1 MRFGRRP
8 VGQMLLTLLAL
19 WPAAAIAAE
28 PLPLPSV
35 DYAAHG
41 TFIGGG
47 TMTIRHHGG
56 TLRTDMTMPGTPMPM
71 TGYFDLA
78 TKKALMVVSTP
89 AGPMAMEVNLAD
101 QVGYGA
107 MTGTGVREGRDA
119 VAGEPCDIWRIET
132 SRPEEPVRSCI
143 TADGI
148 ALRTDAVVGGKSQTV
163 FEIAGVTRG
172 AQNPADLRMPARR
185 AGDAHADAAA
195 GRAAACGA
203 GALTARLPPPRL
215 RRRGWC
221 RPACRRRPCRCRDR
235 PGRCRKTPWL
245 LWS

>member
-19 WPAAAIAAE
+19 WPAAVRAGE

-35 DYAAHG
+35 DFAAHG

-56 TLRTDMTMPGTPMPM
+56 TLRTDMTMPGAPMPM

-89 AGPMAMEVNLAD
+89 AGPMAMEVSLAD

-107 MTGTGVREGRDA
+107 MIGTGVREGRDA

-148 ALRTDAVVGGKSQTV
+148 ALRTDAVVGGKPQTV
-163 FEIAGVTRG
+163 FEIAGLTRG
-172 AQNPADLRMPARR
+172 AQNPADLRMPRDVPVMR
-185 AGDAHADAAA
+185 MPMPQP
-195 GRAAACGA
+195 GA
-203 GALTARLPPPRL
+203 P
-215 RRRGWC
+215 
-221 RPACRRRPCRCRDR
+221 RPAVPAR
-235 PGRCRKTPWL
+235 
-245 LWS
+245 